1 MQARLNL
8 RHRSHGLGWG
18 LSDRWY
24 IPQAEPATHMFDEFG
39 NDWLFLQI
47 IERQPGVCRLL
58 SLRVVRPCLEAA
70 ARGCRHGVRN
80 GLRSDSADAGCRARA
95 SCEKPVEGLACLW
108 KKVVIIQRH
117 RRTSCAFRTSFQ
129 GHRLVSCPASIA
141 IPGIDIHFA
150 FSFPSRTLRSLGLG
164 LGLGLVLACGGRAA
178 DWSCRRRYHSLAT
191 ACTPA
196 SRAARWSGIRI
207 VVLFFYLALAFLGRA
222 AVSPALD

>member
-80 GLRSDSADAGCRARA
+80 GLRSDSADAGCRAGA
-95 SCEKPVEGLACLW
+95 SCGKPVEGSASQW
-108 KKVVIIQRH
+108 DQVVTIPPQ
-117 RRTSCAFRTSFQ
+117 RRTSCAFRSLR
-129 GHRLVSCPASIA
+129 GHRLVNYSASIA

-150 FSFPSRTLRSLGLG
+150 FYLPSGTLRSLGLG
-164 LGLGLVLACGGRAA
+164 LGLGLGLILACGGRAA
-178 DWSCRRRYHSLAT
+178 D
-191 ACTPA
+191 
-196 SRAARWSGIRI
+196 
-207 VVLFFYLALAFLGRA
+207 
-222 AVSPALD
+222 